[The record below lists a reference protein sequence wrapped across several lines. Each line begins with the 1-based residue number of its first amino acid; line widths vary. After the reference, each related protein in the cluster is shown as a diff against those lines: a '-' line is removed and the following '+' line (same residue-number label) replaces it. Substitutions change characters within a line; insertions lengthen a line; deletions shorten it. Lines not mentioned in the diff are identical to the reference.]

1 MNVENLDDIYELSPT
16 QQGILFHALHASEP
30 GVYFEQFCWAIEGQL
45 NILAFQ
51 QSWQQA
57 IDRHAILRTAFCWQG
72 LEKPYQV
79 VYRQVSLSW
88 EQLDW
93 QTLPQANHDR
103 LLTQFQ
109 NTDRDRGF
117 ELDRPPLMRL
127 TLIQRSEYAYY
138 VVWSHH
144 HLLLDGWSMAQLLK
158 EVLIGYEANCQR
170 QHSQQYSLTLP
181 NPRPYRDYILWL
193 QQQSLDA
200 AEAFWR
206 KTLSG
211 FTTPTSLKFVRSGEL
226 NENKSLRNQSQH
238 AEQQIELSNEFTNA
252 LRSFAQSHQL
262 TLGTIIQAA
271 WALLLSQY
279 SGETDVVYGLVVAGR
294 PATLPGVESMI
305 GMFINTLPVR
315 VYIPPDQEIRSW
327 LNQLHHYLVEVRS
340 YEYTPLVNIQQW
352 SEVPAKQ
359 PLFDSIVVI
368 ENYPVDAAMAQRVGS
383 LKIEKISTFE
393 RTNYPLALK
402 VVPQANLLHLEYD
415 QNCFD
420 EHAIAR
426 LLIHL
431 QTVLEVIIAQP
442 EQRLN
447 AISCLSEAE
456 QHRVLVE
463 WNQTR
468 HDNFHQSCIHHHI
481 EAIVHRFA
489 DKTAVSSPS
498 SKGYDSSLT
507 YAELNQKANQ
517 LAHHLQSLGVA
528 PDICIG
534 LYMQR
539 SPELIVAMLAILKA
553 GGAYVPI
560 DPSYPSERVAFI
572 LADLSLSIIL
582 TQSAQRATLPPHS
595 AQTVCIDTEWDTIAH
610 YPADPPPST
619 VTPDHLAY
627 IIYTSGSTGQPKG
640 VMVPHR
646 SVANFIRAAQRT
658 YEFTSDDRIL
668 QFASSSFDAAVEE
681 IFPGLLQG
689 ATLVLRTED
698 MLVSYAQFWQA
709 CRDWQLTVLDLP
721 TAVWHQLTDAL
732 AASPVCLPDC
742 LRLMIVGGEKAS
754 PERLT
759 LWWQHAPASIRLVNS
774 YGPTET
780 TVVATVCDLSKAQI
794 GRDGETQNIQINQ
807 NQINQNQI
815 NQNQINQNQIN
826 QNQTNQNQTNQNQA
840 GVPIGR
846 PLDNVQIYVLNS
858 RMQPVP
864 IGVPGE
870 LYIGG
875 LGVARGYFDRPE
887 LTAERFVPHL
897 FSSEPGARLYRTG
910 DRVRYLPDGTLEYL
924 DRVDYQ
930 VKLRGFRIELGE
942 IETTIAQHPAIQT
955 AIVQCHNAEQAYLI
969 AYIVPIAD
977 ATEAIT
983 PQALKQ
989 WLQQR
994 LPNYMIPTIILALD
1008 ALPLTPSGKV
1018 DRQSLP
1024 SPQLT
1029 SDQQSFV
1036 APRTATEE
1044 QLTQLWAEVLK
1055 LERVSCNDN
1064 FFDLGGHSLLI
1075 TQLLSQVQARFQVD
1089 ISLQALFNAPTV
1101 ASLAQVIDRA
1111 LHPNSLD
1118 GTQETQYPIETR
1130 STLDLRAEAILD
1142 HALLDLLSHSRLN
1155 SRPLTE
1161 PKHIFLTG
1169 ATGFLG
1175 AFLLFELLQQPH
1187 AIVHCLVRAADPIA
1201 GYSTIQNRLESYQ
1214 LWQDS
1219 FQSRIIP
1226 VVGDLAQPLLG
1237 LSNPE
1242 FHTLAHQIDRIYH
1255 NGAWVNHTLPY
1266 SQLKSANVLGTQ
1278 EVLRLACLGQ
1288 IKPVHFISTTSVFSP
1303 PVQEGIHIV
1312 SESDRPEAYP
1322 LPTNGYAQSKW
1333 VAEMLLHQ
1341 AGERGLPVTIYRPGR
1356 ISGHSQTGA
1365 FNANDF
1371 LYRLII
1377 GCIQLGYAPIADLE
1391 LDLIPVD
1398 YVSQAIV
1405 HLSNQLHLLNQ
1416 AFHLVQSDSLSVPQL
1431 VHYICEFGYSV
1442 QCIDYEQWRTKLVEI
1457 TDRSPEHPLY
1467 PLLPFFFKS
1476 TPAIP
1481 DSKHLAKLK
1490 FDDRHTADALTDKLV
1505 CPIMDA
1511 HLIHTY
1517 LAYLIQQNYL
1527 PSPSAMA
1534 PSLVGRGMKG

>member
-16 QQGILFHALHASEP
+16 QQGILFHAIHTPES
-30 GVYFEQFCWAIEGQL
+30 GVYFEQFCWTIEGPL

-57 IDRHAILRTAFCWQG
+57 IDRHSILRTAFCWQG

-79 VYRQVSLSW
+79 VYRQVSLPW

-93 QTLPQANHDR
+93 QPFPQADHDR
-103 LLTQFQ
+103 LLTRFL

-117 ELDRPPLMRL
+117 VLDRPPLMRL

-158 EVLIGYEANCQR
+158 EVLISYEANCQQ

-193 QQQSLDA
+193 QQQFLDA
-200 AEAFWR
+200 AEVFWR

-211 FTTPTSLKFVRSGEL
+211 FTTPTSLKSVRSGEL
-226 NENKSLRNQSQH
+226 NESKSFRDQNQH
-238 AEQQIELSNEFTNA
+238 AERQIELSNEFTNA
-252 LRSFAQSHQL
+252 LRSFAQSYQL
-262 TLGTIIQAA
+262 TLGTVIQAA
-271 WALLLSQY
+271 WALVLSQY
-279 SGETDVVYGLVVAGR
+279 SGETDVLYGLVVAGR

-305 GMFINTLPVR
+305 GVFINTLPVR

-368 ENYPVDAAMAQRVGS
+368 ENYPVDATMAQRVGS

-393 RTNYPLALK
+393 RTNYPLTLK
-402 VVPQANLLHLEYD
+402 VVPHANLLHLEYD

-420 EHAIAR
+420 EYAIAR
-426 LLIHL
+426 LLTHL
-431 QTVLEVIIAQP
+431 QTALEMLIAQP
-442 EQRLN
+442 DRRLD
-447 AISCLSEAE
+447 AISCLSKAE
-456 QHRVLVE
+456 QHQVLVE

-468 HDNFHQSCIHHHI
+468 HDDFHQNCIHHRI
-481 EAIVHRFA
+481 EAIVHQFA
-489 DKTAVSSPS
+489 DKTAVFSPS
-498 SKGYDSSLT
+498 SQGYNSSLT

-517 LAHHLQSLGVA
+517 LAHHLQLLGVA
-528 PDICIG
+528 PDVCVG

-539 SPELIVAMLAILKA
+539 SPELILAMLAILKA

-572 LADLSLSIIL
+572 FADLSLSIIL
-582 TQSAQRATLPPHS
+582 TQSDQRATLPLYS
-595 AQTVCIDTEWDTIAH
+595 AKTVCIDTEWDTIAR
-610 YPADPPPST
+610 YPFISPPST
-619 VTPDHLAY
+619 VTLDHLAY

-640 VMVPHR
+640 VMISHR
-646 SVANFIRAAQRT
+646 SFANFIRAAQCT
-658 YEFTSDDRIL
+658 YELTSYDRIL

-681 IFPGLLQG
+681 IFPSLLQG
-689 ATLVLRTED
+689 ATLVLRTDD
-698 MLVSYAQFWQA
+698 MLVSYARFWQA
-709 CRDWQLTVLDLP
+709 CHDWQLTVLDLP

-732 AASPVCLPDC
+732 AVSPVHLPDC
-742 LRLMIVGGEKAS
+742 LRLVIIGGEKAS
-754 PERLT
+754 PERLDF
-759 LWWQHAPASIRLVNS
+759 WRQYVPSSIRLVNS

-780 TVVATVCDLSKAQI
+780 TVVATVYDLSEAQFS
-794 GRDGETQNIQINQ
+794 RDDEAQDI
-807 NQINQNQI
+807 
-815 NQNQINQNQIN
+815 
-826 QNQTNQNQTNQNQA
+826 QTNQNQT

-858 RMQPVP
+858 RLQPVP

-875 LGVARGYFDRPE
+875 LGIARGYFNRPE
-887 LTAERFVPHL
+887 LTAERFLPHL

-942 IETTIAQHPAIQT
+942 IEATIAQHPAIQT
-955 AIVQCHNAEQAYLI
+955 AIVQCHDDKGQAYLV

-977 ATEAIT
+977 AKELIA
-983 PQALKQ
+983 PQVLKQ

-1008 ALPLTPSGKV
+1008 ALPLTSSGKV

-1075 TQLLSQVQARFQVD
+1075 TQLLSQIQALFQVD

-1101 ASLAQVIDRA
+1101 ATLAQVIDRA
-1111 LHPNSLD
+1111 LHPNLRD
-1118 GTQETQYPIETR
+1118 DVQGKETKHPDESS

-1142 HALLDLLSHSRLN
+1142 PALLDLLFHSKPNSHLA
-1155 SRPLTE
+1155 TE
-1161 PKHIFLTG
+1161 PRQIFLTG

-1187 AIVHCLVRAADPIA
+1187 AVIHCLVRATDPIA
-1201 GYSTIQNRLESYQ
+1201 GYNTIQNRLESYQ

-1219 FQSRIIP
+1219 FQSKIIP

-1242 FHTLAHQIDRIYH
+1242 FHTLAYQIDRIYH

-1266 SQLKSANVLGTQ
+1266 AQLKSANVLGTQ

-1303 PVQEGIHIV
+1303 PTQEDVHIV
-1312 SESDRPEAYP
+1312 CESDRLEAYP
-1322 LPTNGYAQSKW
+1322 LPANGYAQSKW
-1333 VAEMLLHQ
+1333 VAERLVHQ

-1398 YVSQAIV
+1398 YVSQAIIY
-1405 HLSNQLHLLNQ
+1405 LSNQSTSFKNT
-1416 AFHLVQSDSLSVPQL
+1416 FHLIQSHSFSVQQL

-1442 QCIDYEQWRTKLVEI
+1442 QCIDYEHWHTKLVE
-1457 TDRSPEHPLY
+1457 TTKHSPEHPLY
-1467 PLLPFFFKS
+1467 PLLPFFLPS
-1476 TPAIP
+1476 TPDIP

-1490 FDDRHTADALTDKLV
+1490 FDDRHTTDALTDKLV
-1505 CPIMDA
+1505 CPLMDA

-1517 LAYLIQQNYL
+1517 LTYLIQHDYL

-1534 PSLVGRGMKG
+1534 PSLARRGMKG